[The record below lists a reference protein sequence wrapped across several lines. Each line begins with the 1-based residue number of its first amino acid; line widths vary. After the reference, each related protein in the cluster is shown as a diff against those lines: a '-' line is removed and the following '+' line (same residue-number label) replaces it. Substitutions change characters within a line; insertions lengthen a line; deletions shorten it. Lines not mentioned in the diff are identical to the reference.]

1 MDCCLGRRGITVHAG
16 TTLSLAQ
23 LLLLLLLLLLAML
36 SSGLLA
42 YDRLV
47 LSKPI
52 DQRAPGGIGE
62 FNIGVP
68 AAHFK
73 MMQMRASD
81 IHRRVALS
89 PTGKYIAAKRASATA
104 ASVAL
109 AAARK
114 AAAWSARATAA
125 VRQSMHAGELQR
137 QREIAL
143 QIEHRRVALARAIQ
157 QAAWVGQKAWEHAA
171 VAFETAQLAVRD
183 AQAVRNVRKTRV
195 ACSAGFV

>member
-1 MDCCLGRRGITVHAG
+1 
-16 TTLSLAQ
+16 LSLAQ
-23 LLLLLLLLLLAML
+23 LLLLLLAML

-89 PTGKYIAAKRASATA
+89 VRSLLTCHPPAKASLPSVRPLGAMCTVHWLVVASVLVLLLGSA
-104 ASVAL
+104 ASMVL
-109 AAARK
+109 LK
-114 AAAWSARATAA
+114 N
-125 VRQSMHAGELQR
+125 
-137 QREIAL
+137 
-143 QIEHRRVALARAIQ
+143 
-157 QAAWVGQKAWEHAA
+157 
-171 VAFETAQLAVRD
+171 AQLLI
-183 AQAVRNVRKTRV
+183 QP
-195 ACSAGFV
+195 